1 MKRIVALVV
10 LVALV
15 SLPRFNVSAQTASD
29 TLVIRG
35 LGNITTFNTILSQ
48 DGASLQAGN
57 VLWPTLYD
65 LDPASGRPVPGLTS
79 WKLSGDGLTYTFTI
93 RKDAN
98 WSDGTPITSKDMKF
112 VFDAVQSDKVK
123 TALKSNVH
131 FVKSVNVVDDKT
143 YQVVLTQAS
152 CTALSDFYAIR

>member
-15 SLPRFNVSAQTASD
+15 SLPRFNVSAQTAND

-35 LGNITTFNTILSQ
+35 LGNITTFNTIISQ

-57 VLWPTLYD
+57 VLWPAPFD
-65 LDPASGRPVPGLTS
+65 LDPASGQAIPGLTS
-79 WKLSGDGLTYTFTI
+79 WKVSEDGLTYTFTI

-98 WSDGTPITSKDMKF
+98 WSDGSPIT
-112 VFDAVQSDKVK
+112 A
-123 TALKSNVH
+123 
-131 FVKSVNVVDDKT
+131 
-143 YQVVLTQAS
+143 
-152 CTALSDFYAIR
+152 